1 MNKNNINFQ
10 VHRTK
15 ESTLIE
21 LISGL
26 LVLLSLILSIVLFI
40 KVREAGAGMLLQTGS
55 IGFGVLLMLFLA
67 YKPETFNIPDNS
79 PAEMFVVTVKFIRY
93 VAVLMSLMSF
103 GITLNAFLGFN
114 PTVIMAGFGL
124 LFVPLLCWYFHEYI
138 KIKKKRIHE

>member
-1 MNKNNINFQ
+1 
-10 VHRTK
+10 
-15 ESTLIE
+15 
-21 LISGL
+21 
-26 LVLLSLILSIVLFI
+26 
-40 KVREAGAGMLLQTGS
+40 MLLQTGS

-138 KIKKKRIHE
+138 KIKKNRIHE

>member
-67 YKPETFNIPDNS
+67 YKP
-79 PAEMFVVTVKFIRY
+79 
-93 VAVLMSLMSF
+93 
-103 GITLNAFLGFN
+103 
-114 PTVIMAGFGL
+114 TVIMAGFGL

-138 KIKKKRIHE
+138 KIKKNRIHE